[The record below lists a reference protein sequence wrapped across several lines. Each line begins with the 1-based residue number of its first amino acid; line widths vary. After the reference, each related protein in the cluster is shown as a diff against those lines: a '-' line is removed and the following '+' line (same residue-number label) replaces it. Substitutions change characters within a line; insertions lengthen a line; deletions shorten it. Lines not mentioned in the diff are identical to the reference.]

1 MNWAAIGAIGEIIGA
16 VSVVLS
22 LIHLAVQIRQN
33 TQQVEEQ
40 CRTQHQNSLLGAR
53 SSFTEWRSMIIQDAT
68 IASMWNRGSEDVD
81 LLGEEERVQLD
92 FLLGDLLDN
101 EGA

>member
-1 MNWAAIGAIGEIIGA
+1 
-16 VSVVLS
+16 
-22 LIHLAVQIRQN
+22 
-33 TQQVEEQ
+33 
-40 CRTQHQNSLLGAR
+40 
-53 SSFTEWRSMIIQDAT
+53 MIIQDAT
-68 IASMWNRGSEDVD
+68 IASMWKRGSEDLD